1 MIRTKL
7 ETIVIIPANTANSIC
22 IAKEILVVFL
32 NESNYDCHFI
42 MKQLAKGFEGKF
54 HCLEENTR
62 KYKTFSVPIKR
73 KSKGLIKMIIK
84 LQKSYPT
91 Y

>member
-32 NESNYDCHFI
+32 NESKYDCHFT

-62 KYKTFSVPIKR
+62 KYKTFSVPIK
-73 KSKGLIKMIIK
+73 KK
-84 LQKSYPT
+84 
-91 Y
+91 